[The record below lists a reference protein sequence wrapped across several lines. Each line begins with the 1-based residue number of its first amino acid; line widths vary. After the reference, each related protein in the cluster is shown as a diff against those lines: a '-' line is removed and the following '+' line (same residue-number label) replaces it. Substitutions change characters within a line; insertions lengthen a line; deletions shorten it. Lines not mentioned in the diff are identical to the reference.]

1 MAKRKHSA
9 EAIVEPAAADGP
21 VRFEMPYPA
30 TAPRLINPEL
40 GLAALVGRASA
51 DATYTMDVTVL
62 DAPDHRLLR
71 SGVVLA
77 HRVVGERGEWYL
89 AAPDWAPL
97 LPAERSVPM
106 GYGDL
111 PDDLARLIRPFRRR
125 APLGPVAALTC
136 DRREF
141 EFRDADGRR
150 LALLRDDRMTVR
162 RGGVTTARYREVTL
176 VGTEAPTAEQRTWLV
191 EALSGVGGTRV
202 DEFPPL
208 VQRLGAPATGLTDF
222 PIAEPPGGDLPFGPF
237 VARWLAV
244 RLRALVAAD
253 LRLSGSADDK
263 TDALLAA
270 DVVAEASRLRD
281 EAEALSGVLDADW
294 ISDLDEEL
302 DWIVEAGAPSDSGSG
317 SAVAS
322 GLRTRL
328 RGERYLAVLDR
339 LVSAIRA
346 PKVGHLD
353 RLPAGDV
360 TGTVVDDA
368 RAEAFAAGADLTPE
382 SGQAAWDSL
391 ADALAAYHRALR
403 LTEIG
408 PDSGFAGE
416 RRRLDRARKAL
427 AVVTDRAQRADR
439 IREDASDAAPGEAF
453 ELGRRYER
461 QLADL
466 AEDRAEFLRRW
477 AKVVKK
483 A

>member
-9 EAIVEPAAADGP
+9 DAIVEPAAVGWPA
-21 VRFEMPYPA
+21 RFEMPYPA
-30 TAPRLINPEL
+30 TAPRLINPDL
-40 GLAALVGRASA
+40 GLAALVGRAGA

-89 AAPDWAPL
+89 AAPAWAPL

-162 RGGVTTARYREVTL
+162 RAGVTTARYREVTL
-176 VGTEAPTAEQRTWLV
+176 AGTDTGPTAEQRTWLV
-191 EALSGVGGTRV
+191 ETLNGVGGTRI

-222 PIAEPPGGDLPFGPF
+222 PIAEPPGTELPFGPF

-263 TDALLAA
+263 TEALLAA
-270 DVVAEASRLRD
+270 DVVAEAARLRD
-281 EAEALSGVLDADW
+281 EAEALSGVLDTDW

-302 DWIVEAGAPSDSGSG
+302 DWVIDAGAPAGSG
-317 SAVAS
+317 PGSAA

-368 RAEAFAAGADLTPE
+368 RAEALAAGDGLTPD
-382 SGQAAWDSL
+382 SGQDAWDRL

-416 RRRLDRARKAL
+416 RRRLDRARKAF
-427 AVVTDRAQRADR
+427 AVVTDRARRADLVR
-439 IREDASDAAPGEAF
+439 AEAAEATPEDAF

-461 QLADL
+461 QLTEL

-477 AKVVKK
+477 GKVAKKS
-483 A
+483 

>member
-9 EAIVEPAAADGP
+9 EAIVEPAAADWP

-30 TAPRLINPEL
+30 TAPRLINPDL
-40 GLAALVGRASA
+40 GLAALVGRAGS

-89 AAPDWAPL
+89 AASAWAPL
-97 LPAERSVPM
+97 LPAERSEPM

-111 PDDLARLIRPFRRR
+111 PDELARLIRPFRRR

-141 EFRDADGRR
+141 EFRDADGRG

-176 VGTEAPTAEQRTWLV
+176 AGSGPGPTPEQRTWLV
-191 EALSGVGGTRV
+191 EALSGVGGTLI

-222 PIAEPPGGDLPFGPF
+222 PAAEPPGSELPFGAF

-244 RLRALVAAD
+244 RLRALIAAD
-253 LRLSGSADDK
+253 LRLSGAADDK

-270 DVVAEASRLRD
+270 DVVAEVSRLRD

-302 DWIVEAGAPSDSGSG
+302 DWIVDAGTGSGSG
-317 SAVAS
+317 VVSA
-322 GLRTRL
+322 LRTRL

-368 RAEAFAAGADLTPE
+368 RAEAFAAGDGLSPE
-382 SGQAAWDSL
+382 SGRAEWDNL

-416 RRRLDRARKAL
+416 RRRLDRARQAF
-427 AVVTDRAQRADR
+427 AVVTDRAQRVDR
-439 IREDASDAAPGEAF
+439 IRESAADTTPGEAF

-461 QLADL
+461 QLTEL
-466 AEDRAEFLRRW
+466 AADRAEFLRRW

-483 A
+483 S

>member
-1 MAKRKHSA
+1 MAKRKPPA
-9 EAIVEPAAADGP
+9 DAIAEPAALDWPA
-21 VRFEMPYPA
+21 RFELPYPA
-30 TAPRLINPEL
+30 VAPRLINPDL
-40 GLAALVGRASA
+40 GLAALVGRAGA

-71 SGVVLA
+71 SGVLLA

-89 AAPDWAPL
+89 AAPGWAPL
-97 LPAERSVPM
+97 LPAERSEPM

-111 PDDLARLIRPFRRR
+111 PDELTRLIRPFRRR
-125 APLGPVAALTC
+125 AALGPVSALTC
-136 DRREF
+136 DRHEF
-141 EFRDADGRR
+141 EFRDGDGRG
-150 LALLRDDRMTVR
+150 LAVLRDDRVTVR
-162 RGGVTTARYREVTL
+162 RAGVTTARYREVTL
-176 VGTEAPTAEQRTWLV
+176 AATGAGLSTEQRTWLA
-191 EALSGVGGTRV
+191 ETLSGVGGTRI

-222 PIAEPPGGDLPFGPF
+222 PAAEPPGTDLPFGPF

-244 RLRALVAAD
+244 RLRTLVAAD

-270 DVVAEASRLRD
+270 DVVAQASRLRD
-281 EAEALSGVLDADW
+281 EAEALSGVLDTDW

-302 DWIVEAGAPSDSGSG
+302 DWIVDAGTPGGSG
-317 SAVAS
+317 AGVAS

-368 RAEAFAAGADLTPE
+368 RAEAFGAGDGLSPE
-382 SGQAAWDSL
+382 SGPAEWDRL

-408 PDSGFAGE
+408 PDPSFAGE
-416 RRRLDRARKAL
+416 RRRLGRARKSFK
-427 AVVTDRAQRADR
+427 VVTDRARRAELLRDGAA
-439 IREDASDAAPGEAF
+439 DATAADAF

-461 QLADL
+461 QLAEL
-466 AEDRAEFLRRW
+466 AADRAEFLQRW
-477 AKVVKK
+477 AKVRKK
-483 A
+483 S